1 MKNHQKPSPMPVHKY
16 RPFHEQIV
24 VDLPDRT
31 WPDKV
36 MEKAPPLVRR
46 GPARRQPGAD

>member
-36 MEKAPPLVRR
+36 IELRAGAQWICVTATRR
-46 GPARRQPGAD
+46 

>member
-36 MEKAPPLVRR
+36 IERLRAGAQWICVTATRR
-46 GPARRQPGAD
+46 